1 MFIVGVIAAG
11 VAGTI
16 GVIASSDH
24 SDYSDYY
31 NDYSDYSDYA
41 EKERKSKQI
50 ELKAKER
57 ELAQLRKQLENECN
71 EAYETI
77 KSELEENI
85 STKDINPRYYNIKE
99 DEWRN
104 KLKENIKIR
113 LQLSLAT
120 DKDELREIN
129 LLLKK
134 INEIQLNVKKDIKV
148 NK

>member
-31 NDYSDYSDYA
+31 NDYSDYA
-41 EKERKSKQI
+41 EKERKSKQT

-104 KLKENIKIR
+104 KLKENIKTR
-113 LQLSLAT
+113 LQVSLAT

-134 INEIQLNVKKDIKV
+134 INEIQLKVKKDIKV
-148 NK
+148 DK

>member
-41 EKERKSKQI
+41 EKERKRKQI

-113 LQLSLAT
+113 LQVSLET

-134 INEIQLNVKKDIKV
+134 INEIQLKVKKDIKV